1 MDTLSHALWGRGV
14 FGYRGYP
21 LSSIFFGIL
30 PDLFSFGIFY
40 FISLLFNYSK
50 FKYGKPKLEELPN
63 YIFDLYNVSHSLI
76 VALVFI
82 LIAYFFLKKE
92 FVFAMLAWPLH
103 ILIDFPF
110 HSIEYFPT
118 PIFWP
123 ISDFKFDGIP
133 WSVNYIWYSN
143 VAGIVLLYFYR
154 YRAKKKT
161 SL

>member
-1 MDTLSHALWGRGV
+1 MHCGEGV
-14 FGYRGYP
+14 YLVTKAILFKH
-21 LSSIFFGIL
+21 FFWVL

-40 FISLLFNYSK
+40 FISFFFSYSK
-50 FKYGKPKLEELPN
+50 FKYGKPKLEDLPN
-63 YIFDLYNVSHSLI
+63 YIFDLYNISHSLI

-118 PIFWP
+118 PVFWP

-143 VAGIVLLYFYR
+143 VAGLILLYFYR
-154 YRAKKKT
+154 YRIKKK
-161 SL
+161 SKL

>member
-14 FGYRGYP
+14 FGYNGYP
-21 LSSIFFGIL
+21 FSSIFFGIL

-40 FISLLFNYSK
+40 FISLFFNYSK
-50 FKYGKPKLEELPN
+50 FEFGKPKLEELPN
-63 YIFDLYNVSHSLI
+63 YIFELYNVSHSLI
-76 VALVFI
+76 VASFII

-123 ISDFKFDGIP
+123 ISNFKFDGIP

-143 VAGIVLLYFYR
+143 IAGLILLYFYR
-154 YRAKKKT
+154 YMIKKKGE
-161 SL
+161 L